1 MIIKSNIFFIA
12 LLLFILFFEKIAFT
26 QNINE
31 ASTRPTGI
39 KKNTIYG
46 EILGSAFS
54 FYNISFD
61 RIIYHKED
69 RKISLAIGTQY
80 QARSYF
86 GGNDWMTS
94 ISPQINYL
102 QGIQHHLELGIGY
115 VYLASVSGIRI
126 TDGVWG
132 IPLRIGYRYQK
143 PEGGIFFKA
152 AYTPSILD
160 RRILDKDKTSF
171 LFLWGGIAL
180 GWTF

>member
-1 MIIKSNIFFIA
+1 MTIKPRVIFIV
-12 LLLFILFFEKIAFT
+12 LLLFILFFEETALS
-26 QNINE
+26 QNVSE
-31 ASTRPTGI
+31 ATTKSVLL

-61 RIIYHKED
+61 RIIYHKEN

-80 QARSYF
+80 QAKSYF

-102 QGIQHHLELGIGY
+102 QGTQHHLELGVGY
-115 VYLASVSGIRI
+115 VYLASVSGIRF

-143 PEGGIFFKA
+143 PEGGIFIKA

-160 RRILDKDKTSF
+160 QT
-171 LFLWGGIAL
+171 
-180 GWTF
+180 